1 MFDAAVEAIT
11 HTDEAVGTV
20 YAACQEAGY
29 TLLVTA
35 DHGNAE
41 QMENLET
48 GAPHTAHTTNK
59 VPFIMA
65 GPKDT
70 KFAFADDKDRKEDE
84 EEGALCDVAPTVLS
98 LLGVDK
104 PEGACF
110 NFHSTFLSLIEN
122 GRRNDRPV
130 AACCVSGPTRI
141 DGGEKKKR
149 RARKGVLLEQKIP
162 RSQGC
167 LCKQT
172 RSNYCGSQEKRSSY
186 SEPPLKGR
194 GGYAYND
201 DGSGI
206 QC

>member
-84 EEGALCDVAPTVLS
+84 EEGALCDVAPTVLA
-98 LLGVDK
+98 LLGLDK
-104 PEGACF
+104 PEGTYFSSFIDFFA
-110 NFHSTFLSLIEN
+110 LMEIA
-122 GRRNDRPV
+122 RRNDRPV
-130 AACCVSGPTRI
+130 AACCVSG
-141 DGGEKKKR
+141 
-149 RARKGVLLEQKIP
+149 
-162 RSQGC
+162 
-167 LCKQT
+167 
-172 RSNYCGSQEKRSSY
+172 
-186 SEPPLKGR
+186 
-194 GGYAYND
+194 ND
-201 DGSGI
+201 IEGKEDA
-206 QC
+206 